1 MERNWF
7 SSMNIDLKLITQW
20 LDDNGLVI
28 NPTKTEFM
36 IIGTHQRLRRFQT
49 LDLYLNDHKIKKV
62 DSSKYLG
69 VILDSNLTWTP
80 HVDKL
85 YRKAS
90 GRIGVL
96 RRIRQSINTQ
106 TAKLVYNTTIQPI
119 LDYCDVVWGNCN
131 LASSTKLQRLQNR
144 SARIV
149 LGTCQSIPSED
160 LLKWLN
166 WVELEKRRKL
176 HKAKLWHRL
185 QNEQMEGVNISIVRH
200 EEVHSYNTRHKNE
213 FKLPKPKTESMKRT
227 FLYSGAKL
235 WNSLSDDVKVSFET

>member
-1 MERNWF
+1 MFADDTALFITGKDSAQIER
-7 SSMNIDLKLITQW
+7 SLNIDLKLITQW

-36 IIGTHQRLRRFQT
+36 VIGTHQRLRRFQV

-96 RRIRQSINTQ
+96 RTIRRSINTQ

-119 LDYCDVVWGNCN
+119 LDDCDVV
-131 LASSTKLQRLQNR
+131 
-144 SARIV
+144 
-149 LGTCQSIPSED
+149 
-160 LLKWLN
+160 
-166 WVELEKRRKL
+166 
-176 HKAKLWHRL
+176 
-185 QNEQMEGVNISIVRH
+185 
-200 EEVHSYNTRHKNE
+200 
-213 FKLPKPKTESMKRT
+213 
-227 FLYSGAKL
+227 
-235 WNSLSDDVKVSFET
+235 